1 MSKEPF
7 IEVVQSRIEMR
18 MYNHGIE
25 KYSGPITVVYGS
37 NIKEQKSYPLE
48 FITESGGKVATE
60 DEEPLARLFH
70 LIMGESPEELLG

>member
-37 NIKEQKSYPLE
+37 NIAEKSSFPLE
-48 FITESGGKVATE
+48 FITEAGIHVAKE
-60 DEEPLARLFH
+60 DEESLARLFH
-70 LIMGESPEELLG
+70 NIMGESPEELLS